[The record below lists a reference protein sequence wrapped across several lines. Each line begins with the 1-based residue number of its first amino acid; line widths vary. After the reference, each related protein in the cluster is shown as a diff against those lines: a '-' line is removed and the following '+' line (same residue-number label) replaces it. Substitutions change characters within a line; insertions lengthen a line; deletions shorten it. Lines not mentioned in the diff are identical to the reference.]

1 MSTLGTKYRIGLNYF
16 CINCNEPIT
25 PTSKSNFCNKKCKD
39 NYRNRI
45 IVMSDKSNV
54 DISKLDDNN
63 LDYYYSDKYITV
75 NKFKDKVEVMTES
88 INGGKP
94 NMTPFDLKNFT
105 IGENTKPT
113 NLSKNW
119 GKKIPA
125 LLDTKGYAMSRS
137 EILEA
142 LNMPSVQEVK
152 QYCDRLVKAKTIL
165 QDYNA
170 ERTPKYLYTTQK
182 ALSKANK

>member
-1 MSTLGTKYRIGLNYF
+1 
-16 CINCNEPIT
+16 
-25 PTSKSNFCNKKCKD
+25 
-39 NYRNRI
+39 
-45 IVMSDKSNV
+45 
-54 DISKLDDNN
+54 
-63 LDYYYSDKYITV
+63 
-75 NKFKDKVEVMTES
+75 
-88 INGGKP
+88 
-94 NMTPFDLKNFT
+94 MTPFDLKNFT
-105 IGENTKPT
+105 IGINTKPT

-125 LLDTKGYAMSRS
+125 LLDSKTFAMSRS

-182 ALSKANK
+182 ALAKANKPKTQ